1 MEVCVRSLVQHGGLK
16 DSMLPQLYVS
26 HNCSS
31 DLSPVPGTPYAGGW
45 PKKEK
50 EKVNVDKE
58 ESERE
63 QTFRSRENI

>member
-1 MEVCVRSLVQHGGLK
+1 
-16 DSMLPQLYVS
+16 MLPQLHVS

-31 DLSPVPGTPYAGGW
+31 DLSPVPRTPYAGGW